1 MKRPNEQPLI
11 DTKRPIG
18 EEPEQRLTQRLTA
31 ELADDPDVVVIATC
45 PVNSA
50 GHVATAL
57 QGRIG
62 HRVTEWLVDHLDR
75 TGDTATYESRVARWA
90 QNSTNVHA
98 LTAAVAEALID
109 RHADERGR
117 RGRNEIAASRR
128 SERDPTPSLAP

>member
-31 ELADDPDVVVIATC
+31 ELADEPDVVVIATC

-75 TGDTATYESRVARWA
+75 TGDTATYESRVARWQPGSA
-90 QNSTNVHA
+90 NVAA
-98 LTAAVAEALID
+98 LTAKVANAIVE
-109 RHADERGR
+109 RHGGERR
-117 RGRNEIAASRR
+117 RRARNEVAA
-128 SERDPTPSLAP
+128 